1 MADPLPN
8 DRKWSLTEEAFDR
21 FLHCLDEDRD
31 RAGEKYEDIRGGL
44 VRFFEWRGCSFS
56 EDRAD
61 ETINRVAKKL
71 GLGEEFRDI
80 YTYVYGVARLV
91 RLEALR
97 ESSRERTALEALP
110 HNQIPH
116 EESEDLQTALEC
128 LKRCLER
135 LSPENREMI
144 EGYYQGEKS
153 AKIEHRKRLAE
164 KLALPLNALRI
175 RACRIREKLQVCV
188 GSCVDRAK

>member
-1 MADPLPN
+1 MADTLPK
-8 DRKWSLTEEAFDR
+8 DTKWSLTEEAFDR
-21 FLHCLDEDRD
+21 FLQSLDEDRD
-31 RAGEKYEDIRGGL
+31 RAGEKYEDIRAGL
-44 VRFFEWRGCSFS
+44 VRFFEWRGCPFS

-80 YTYVYGVARLV
+80 HTYAYGVARMV
-91 RLEALR
+91 RLEAVR

-110 HNQIPH
+110 QNQPAPD
-116 EESEDLQTALEC
+116 ESDDLQTALEC
-128 LKRCLER
+128 LKLCLDR
-135 LSPENREMI
+135 LSSKNREVI

-175 RACRIREKLQVCV
+175 RACRIREKLQICV
-188 GSCVDRAK
+188 GSCVDSAK

>member
-1 MADPLPN
+1 MADALPN
-8 DRKWSLTEEAFDR
+8 NRKWSLTEEAFDR

-44 VRFFEWRGCSFS
+44 VRFFEWRGCPFS

-116 EESEDLQTALEC
+116 EESEDSQTALEC

-164 KLALPLNALRI
+164 NLALPLNALRI